1 VRAESAESFGATTPT
16 GLAATGC
23 ESCVKTRRLFVAVE
37 RDRYVEEFAQLALA
51 LHDETVE
58 ETVEKVL
65 EFTLK
70 AIGCDYAGVIFVR
83 GKQDIETAAATDPI
97 VAKLDAMQ
105 MEVGEGPDVSVLEDR
120 LSVIVGDTKTESR
133 WPRWAARVY
142 DCGIRSLLSVRMYTG
157 EETIGTLNAYSKA
170 PDAFDVDDQAVAH
183 VLARHAAVGLGN
195 ARKIENLWMAVDA
208 RKRIGQAQGI
218 LMERFDLTADQ
229 AFAVLLRYS
238 QDNNV
243 KLRTVA
249 DRLVETRE
257 LPLTAPPVDAEAPA
271 DEA

>member
-1 VRAESAESFGATTPT
+1 MGT
-16 GLAATGC
+16 
-23 ESCVKTRRLFVAVE
+23 E
-37 RDRYVEEFAQLALA
+37 RDRYAEEFAELALS
-51 LHDETVE
+51 LHDVTVE

-70 AIGCDYAGVIFVR
+70 AIGCDFAGVIFVH
-83 GKQDIETAAATDPI
+83 GKHHIKHHIETAAATDPI

-105 MEVGEGPDVSVLEDR
+105 VEVGEGPDVSVLEHR
-120 LSVIVGDTKTESR
+120 LSVIVSDTKTDSR
-133 WPRWAARVY
+133 WPKWASRVY
-142 DCGIRSLLSVRMYTG
+142 DAGIRSLLSVRMYTD
-157 EETIGTLNAYSKA
+157 EETIGTLNAYSKD
-170 PDAFDVDDQAVAH
+170 PDAFDIDDQAVAH
-183 VLARHAAVGLGN
+183 VLARHAAVALGN

-218 LMERFDLTADQ
+218 LMERFDLSADQ

-243 KLRTVA
+243 KLRVVA

-257 LPLTAPPVDAEAPA
+257 LPMTAAPQLKAVPREQTAE
-271 DEA
+271 EA

>member
-1 VRAESAESFGATTPT
+1 VVT
-16 GLAATGC
+16 
-23 ESCVKTRRLFVAVE
+23 E
-37 RDRYVEEFAQLALA
+37 RDPYAEEFAKLALA

-70 AIGCDYAGVIFVR
+70 AIGCDYAGVIFVH
-83 GKQDIETAAATDPI
+83 GKHHIETAAATDPI

-105 MEVGEGPDVSVLEDR
+105 MEVGEGPDVSVIADR
-120 LSVIVGDTKTESR
+120 LGVIVGDTRTEQR
-133 WPRWAARVY
+133 WPEWAARVY
-142 DCGIRSLLSVRMYTG
+142 DAGIRSLMSVRMYTDD
-157 EETIGTLNAYSKA
+157 ETIGTLNAYSRHA
-170 PDAFDVDDQAVAH
+170 EAFDIDDQAVAH
-183 VLARHAAVGLGN
+183 VLARHAAVALGN
-195 ARKIENLWMAVDA
+195 ARKIENLWLAVDA

-238 QDNNV
+238 QDNNM
-243 KLRTVA
+243 KLRVVA

-257 LPLTAPPVDAEAPA
+257 LPMAAVHAAPFPEQAMARPARPAPEQA
-271 DEA
+271 SGQA

>member
-1 VRAESAESFGATTPT
+1 MGT
-16 GLAATGC
+16 
-23 ESCVKTRRLFVAVE
+23 E
-37 RDRYVEEFAQLALA
+37 RDRYAEEFAELALA

-70 AIGCDYAGVIFVR
+70 AIGCDYAGVIFVH
-83 GKQDIETAAATDPI
+83 GKHHIETAAATDPI

-105 MEVGEGPDVSVLEDR
+105 MEIGEGPDVSVIADR
-120 LSVIVGDTKTESR
+120 LGVIVDDTRTESR
-133 WPRWAARVY
+133 WPTWAARVY
-142 DCGIRSLLSVRMYTG
+142 DAGIRSLLSVRMYTD
-157 EETIGTLNAYSKA
+157 EETIGTLNAYSRHA
-170 PDAFDVDDQAVAH
+170 EAFDIDDQAVAH
-183 VLARHAAVGLGN
+183 VLARHAAVALGN
-195 ARKIENLWMAVDA
+195 ARKIENLWLAVDA

-238 QDNNV
+238 QDNNM
-243 KLRTVA
+243 KLRVVA

-257 LPLTAPPVDAEAPA
+257 LPMAAVRSAQQSQPLSGQG
-271 DEA
+271 

>member
-1 VRAESAESFGATTPT
+1 MGT
-16 GLAATGC
+16 
-23 ESCVKTRRLFVAVE
+23 E
-37 RDRYVEEFAQLALA
+37 RDRYAEEFAELALA
-51 LHDETVE
+51 LHDVTVE

-83 GKQDIETAAATDPI
+83 GRQDIETAAATDPI

-105 MEVGEGPDVSVLEDR
+105 LEVGEGPDVSVLEDR
-120 LSVIVGDTKTESR
+120 LSVIVSDTRTETR
-133 WPRWAARVY
+133 WPLWASRVHEA
-142 DCGIRSLLSVRMYTG
+142 GIRSLLSVRMYTDD
-157 EETIGTLNAYSKA
+157 ETIGTLNAYSRH

-183 VLARHAAVGLGN
+183 ILARHAAVAFGT
-195 ARKIENLWMAVDA
+195 ARKIENLWSAVDA

-218 LMERFDLTADQ
+218 LMERFDLSADQ

-243 KLRTVA
+243 KLRVVA

-257 LPLTAPPVDAEAPA
+257 LAVTAPTREAE
-271 DEA
+271 

>member
-1 VRAESAESFGATTPT
+1 VATESNSYA
-16 GLAATGC
+16 
-23 ESCVKTRRLFVAVE
+23 
-37 RDRYVEEFAQLALA
+37 EEFAELALD
-51 LHDETVE
+51 LHDVTVE

-70 AIGCDYAGVIFVR
+70 AIGCDFAGVVFVHN
-83 GKQDIETAAATDPI
+83 KHHIETAAATDPI

-105 MEVGEGPDVSVLEDR
+105 MELGEGPDVSVLEDR
-120 LSVIVGDTKTESR
+120 LSAIVSDTRTETR
-133 WPRWAARVY
+133 WPNWAQRVNEV
-142 DCGIRSLLSVRMYTG
+142 GLRSLLSVRMYTDD
-157 EETIGTLNAYSKA
+157 ETIGTLNAYSRQ

-183 VLARHAAVGLGN
+183 VLARHAAVALRT
-195 ARKIENLWMAVDA
+195 ARKIENLWLAVDA

-243 KLRTVA
+243 KLREVA
-249 DRLVETRE
+249 DRLVDTRV
-257 LPLTAPPVDAEAPA
+257 LPPGLT
-271 DEA
+271 

>member
-1 VRAESAESFGATTPT
+1 
-16 GLAATGC
+16 
-23 ESCVKTRRLFVAVE
+23 VAVE
-37 RDRYVEEFAQLALA
+37 RDRYAEEFAQLALA

-70 AIGCDYAGVIFVR
+70 AIGCDFAGVIFVR
-83 GKQDIETAAATDPI
+83 GKHDIETAAATDPL

-105 MEVGEGPDVSVLEDR
+105 MEVGEGPDVSVLENR
-120 LSVIVGDTKTESR
+120 LGVIVSDTKTETR

-142 DCGIRSLLSVRMYTG
+142 DSGIRSLISVRMYTDA
-157 EETIGTLNAYSKA
+157 ETIGTLNAYSRHA
-170 PDAFDVDDQAVAH
+170 DAFDVDDQAVAH
-183 VLARHAAVGLGN
+183 VLARHAAVALGN

-257 LPLTAPPVDAEAPA
+257 LPIVRARTESAA

>member
-1 VRAESAESFGATTPT
+1 VGT
-16 GLAATGC
+16 
-23 ESCVKTRRLFVAVE
+23 E
-37 RDRYVEEFAQLALA
+37 RDRYAEEFAELALA

-70 AIGCDYAGVIFVR
+70 AIGCDYAGVIFVH
-83 GKQDIETAAATDPI
+83 GKHNIETAAATDPI

-105 MEVGEGPDVSVLEDR
+105 MEVGEGPDVSVIADR
-120 LSVIVGDTKTESR
+120 LGVIVSDTRSESR
-133 WPRWAARVY
+133 WPTWAARVH
-142 DCGIRSLLSVRMYTG
+142 DAGIRSLLSVRMYTD
-157 EETIGTLNAYSKA
+157 EETIGTLNAYSRHA
-170 PDAFDVDDQAVAH
+170 DAFDIDDQAVAH
-183 VLARHAAVGLGN
+183 VLARHAAVALGN
-195 ARKIENLWMAVDA
+195 ARKIENLWLAVDA

-238 QDNNV
+238 QDNNM
-243 KLRTVA
+243 KLRVVA

-257 LPLTAPPVDAEAPA
+257 LPMSALQTSPLRDAASDHA
-271 DEA
+271 

>member
-1 VRAESAESFGATTPT
+1 MATE
-16 GLAATGC
+16 GDQYA
-23 ESCVKTRRLFVAVE
+23 
-37 RDRYVEEFAQLALA
+37 EEFAELSLA
-51 LHDETVE
+51 LHDVTVE

-70 AIGCDYAGVIFVR
+70 AIGCEFAGVIFVHGR
-83 GKQDIETAAATDPI
+83 NNIETAAATDPL

-105 MEVGEGPDVSVLEDR
+105 MEVGEGPDVSVLADR
-120 LSVIVGDTKTESR
+120 LSVIVSDTHSETR
-133 WPRWAARVY
+133 WPSWAARVA
-142 DCGIRSLLSVRMYTG
+142 DAGIRSMMSVRMYTDD
-157 EETIGTLNAYSKA
+157 ETMGTLNTYSVK
-170 PDAFDVDDQAVAH
+170 PDAFDIDDQGVAH
-183 VLARHAAVGLGN
+183 ILARHAAVALGN
-195 ARKIENLWMAVDA
+195 ARKIENLWLAVDA

-243 KLRTVA
+243 KLRVVA
-249 DRLVETRE
+249 DRLVDTRE
-257 LPLTAPPVDAEAPA
+257 LPIASVGGQAQPARPDRTRPAADEGRPAERTA

>member
-1 VRAESAESFGATTPT
+1 
-16 GLAATGC
+16 
-23 ESCVKTRRLFVAVE
+23 VAVE
-37 RDRYVEEFAQLALA
+37 RDRYAEEFAQLALA

-65 EFTLK
+65 EFALK

-83 GKQDIETAAATDPI
+83 GRKDIETAAATDPI

-105 MEVGEGPDVSVLEDR
+105 MEVGEGPDVSVLEGR
-120 LSVIVGDTKTESR
+120 LSVIVSDTRTESR
-133 WPRWAARVY
+133 WPRWAARVHSS
-142 DCGIRSLLSVRMYTG
+142 GIRSLLSVRMYTDD
-157 EETIGTLNAYSKA
+157 ETIGTLNAYSNH
-170 PDAFDVDDQAVAH
+170 PDAFDIDDQAVAH
-183 VLARHAAVGLGN
+183 VLARHAAVALGN
-195 ARKIENLWMAVDA
+195 ARKIENLWLAVDA

-257 LPLTAPPVDAEAPA
+257 LPVGSATARPA
-271 DEA
+271 AADDQA